1 MTESKK
7 FCCETCKFSTPSNYS
22 LDVHFG
28 TKKHIK
34 NVQLSNG
41 DINSKYQC
49 PNCNKNYKGSSS
61 LWAHKIIC
69 KEIKVDEVNVI
80 NSSIVVPDPNIQ
92 KILDEMIKMNELTRQ
107 SNQETRQSNQE
118 TRQSN
123 QQLNLR
129 MDKLTDDLQQNQQ
142 QIVPTTINNN
152 DNSTTINN
160 TFNMNIFLNES
171 CGQAINFDDFIKH
184 LFFENADASKMIGSY
199 VEGTCNIIQKNL
211 EELPLNRR
219 PLHYLVGEDPHQ
231 NLIHIRQDDKWNVN
245 SELNWMQ
252 QLHSDDD
259 DTVVDK
265 NPIYY
270 ALKKIDDDKLAYLAY
285 YFNQSK
291 EYMLQDGRLVREIS
305 RPDFKDIVYK
315 KMIKMITLDINNLV
329 GIDVKSK
336 IDKSLLV

>member
-1 MTESKK
+1 MAELKK
-7 FCCETCKFSTPSNYS
+7 FSCEICNFSTSSNYS
-22 LDVHFG
+22 LDIHIT
-28 TKKHIK
+28 TKKHI
-34 NVQLSNG
+34 SNIQSSLVV
-41 DINSKYQC
+41 INPKLQC
-49 PNCNKNYKGSSS
+49 RNCNKHYKGKSG
-61 LWAHKIIC
+61 LWKHSKIC
-69 KEIKVDEVNVI
+69 KNVIPVVNVVS
-80 NSSIVVPDPNIQ
+80 NIVDNEQQVLNVPDPNIQ
-92 KILDEMIKMNELTRQ
+92 GILDEIKELTK
-107 SNQETRQSNQE
+107 
-118 TRQSN
+118 QSN
-123 QQLNLR
+123 QQLNSR
-129 MDKLTDDLQQNQQ
+129 MDKLTDDLKKNQQ

-152 DNSTTINN
+152 SNNNTTINN

-171 CGQAINFDDFIKH
+171 CGQAINFEDFIKH

-252 QLHSDDD
+252 QVHADDD
-259 DTVVDK
+259 DAVVDK

-285 YFNQSK
+285 YFNQNK
-291 EYMLQDGRLVREIS
+291 EYMLQHGRLVREIS

-315 KMIKMITLDINNLV
+315 KMIKMITLDINNLDK
-329 GIDVKSK
+329 IDVKSK
-336 IDKSLLV
+336 IEKSLLV